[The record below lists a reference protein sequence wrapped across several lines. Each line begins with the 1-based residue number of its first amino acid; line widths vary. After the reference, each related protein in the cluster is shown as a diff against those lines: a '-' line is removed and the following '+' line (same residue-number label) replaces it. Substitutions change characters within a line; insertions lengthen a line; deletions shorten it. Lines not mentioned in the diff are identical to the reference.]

1 VIDVTVKPNHAR
13 TCDVQRLT
21 GEHPEKKGGIPWR
34 AKLPSPPPRLPP
46 RLCFTFPPPG
56 APHTPKAPTPV
67 EDLPRPRLADH
78 SRVWSVQTLA

>member
-1 VIDVTVKPNHAR
+1 MHAP
-13 TCDVQRLT
+13 T
-21 GEHPEKKGGIPWR
+21 
-34 AKLPSPPPRLPP
+34 
-46 RLCFTFPPPG
+46 PPG